1 EAAGVEEFVLVSTD
15 KAVRPTNVMGAS
27 KRLAELIIQ
36 AFSQK
41 IPATRFCMVRFG
53 NVLRSS
59 GSVVPIFEQ
68 QIVSGGPVKV
78 THKDATRFFMTASEA
93 AELVIQAG
101 AMSEGGDVF
110 VLDMGEPVVIK
121 DLAEK
126 MIHLHGKE
134 IATGSG
140 APSHGQ
146 IAISYIGLRPG
157 EKLHEELV
165 IGKNLAGTRHSK
177 IMRAEEDSL
186 SFDEI
191 QRLCESLIQAC
202 EGVDYLAVKAMLEE
216 YVADYRMVDTEVDPV
231 LTIEHRKLVP
241 SNVTP
246 FQKKED

>member
-1 EAAGVEEFVLVSTD
+1 
-15 KAVRPTNVMGAS
+15 
-27 KRLAELIIQ
+27 
-36 AFSQK
+36 
-41 IPATRFCMVRFG
+41 MVRFG

-68 QIVSGGPVKV
+68 QILNGGPVKV

-101 AMSEGGDVF
+101 AMSDGGDVF
-110 VLDMGEPVVIK
+110 VLDMGEPVIIN

-134 IATGSG
+134 VATGPT
-140 APSHGQ
+140 PSLGQ
-146 IAISYIGLRPG
+146 IAITYIGLRPG

-186 SFDEI
+186 PFDDI
-191 QRLCESLIQAC
+191 KRICESLMVAC
-202 EGVDYLAVKAMLEE
+202 EGADYLAVKATLEK
-216 YVADYRMVDTEVDPV
+216 YVVDYRMVDTQADPV
-231 LTIEHRKLVP
+231 LTIERRKLGS
-241 SNVTP
+241 SNVTL